1 MNFFSTK
8 RPIFIVPTKNCYA
21 EFEKIDKFMLFLE
34 KSGVGKIIENVKCYD
49 KECKGAK
56 GYSPYNLF
64 AMIIY
69 CFSKFNATL
78 RDIEDKCIFD
88 MRVNYI
94 MEGNIPDHSVIGK
107 FINKYIVPYQYEIFT
122 CLNKQIIKEFN
133 LDNSDV
139 YIDGTKIEANAN
151 KYKFVW
157 RPDKF
162 HIKLDLKIKNLLY
175 EMGYISLNIKK
186 IIKSEKLYEY
196 LNDYVKKNN
205 IDINNIPIGK
215 GKRLKKEQ
223 KNYKLGYEYLIK
235 LLEYEEKERICGENR
250 KSYFKTD
257 YDATAMVL
265 KEDYYSKLSHD
276 FHAGYNV
283 QILVSSLLILMYGV
297 FQDRNDYKTLIP
309 MNNLYYKYYGKY
321 PKNECDDAG
330 YGNYANYK
338 YMKEHQIKNY
348 VKFLNWEGESNGKSP
363 QLFYIFDDGIM
374 CLDTCIGEEVSFDYR
389 QRKRNKDGKLYK
401 FTGCNKCQYSY
412 KCKSK
417 LKNKDCDIR
426 YIELIPEY
434 EMLKEEARTNLLS
447 PKGIEIRVNRSIQA
461 EGTFGQIKN
470 NMNYER
476 IRRRGIEKVSCEIML
491 MCLGVNIRRYF
502 KALNNNNKFKKNCW
516 KNSTTLQKE
525 KFPYVKPKEKK
536 LSRN

>member
-1 MNFFSTK
+1 MEYFNIK
-8 RPIFIVPTKNCYA
+8 RSLFIVPTKNCYV

-34 KSGVGKIIENVKCYD
+34 NSGVGKIIESVKF
-49 KECKGAK
+49 KEEKCKGPK

-64 AMIIY
+64 AMIVY

-94 MEGNIPDHSVIGK
+94 MEGQVPDFSTICL
-107 FINKYIVPYQYEIFT
+107 FINEYIVPRQREIFS

-133 LDNSDV
+133 IDITDV

-162 HIKLDLKIKNLLY
+162 HTKLDLKIKNLLY
-175 EMGYISLNIKK
+175 EMGFTNID
-186 IIKSEKLYEY
+186 IKEFIKAEQFYKY
-196 LNDYVKKNN
+196 LQKYVKNSN
-205 IDINNIPIGK
+205 ININNIPIGK
-215 GKRLKKEQ
+215 GKRLNKEQ

-235 LLEYEEKERICGENR
+235 LLEYEEKEKICGENR

-257 YDATAMVL
+257 HDATAMVL

-374 CLDTCIGEEVSFDYR
+374 CLNTCIGEEVPFDYR
-389 QRKRNKDGKLYK
+389 HRKRNKDGKLYK
-401 FTGCNKCQYSY
+401 FTGCNKCKYSY

-447 PKGIEIRVNRSIQA
+447 PKGIEIRVNRSIQV

-476 IRRRGIEKVSCEIML
+476 IRRRGLEKVSCEIML

-502 KALNNNNKFKKNCW
+502 NSINSNNKFKKNCW
-516 KNSTTLQKE
+516 KNSVTLQKE